1 MAESK
6 ASQTTKRVVKK
17 KSSWSKQARRITSF
31 YLLFSSILLALS
43 GVLLFISP
51 SGRWA
56 SSIDWRVLGFDK
68 EQWENIH
75 VVLSIFWVAFAVYH
89 LILNWKPF
97 IGYLRDRVKK
107 SYRFTW
113 EMGTALALTVLL
125 VLAAAFNWGP
135 VNALMDWSETVK
147 DYWVLR
153 AYPEADVGHEEET
166 TVVEPTPE
174 TTLEATTAETTAGE
188 GYGVGGPGAVA
199 GWGRYSVQEIVDMY
213 GEQYDVTLEQALANL
228 KAAGFDADASSTVRD
243 LVDQDFSKSPSEVVE
258 IMLGLPAGTLE
269 QD

>member
-1 MAESK
+1 MAESTR
-6 ASQTTKRVVKK
+6 SQTSKRVAKK

-56 SSIDWRVLGFDK
+56 SSINWRVLGFDK

-113 EMGTALALTVLL
+113 EMGAALALTILL

-166 TVVEPTPE
+166 TVVEVTPEATPE
-174 TTLEATTAETTAGE
+174 TTAGEGE

-199 GWGRYSVQEIVDMY
+199 GWGRYTVQEIVDMY
-213 GEQYDVTLEQALANL
+213 GDQYGVTLDQALTNL
-228 KAAGFDADASSTVRD
+228 QAAGFEADASSTVRD
-243 LVDQDFSKSPSEVVE
+243 LVDQDLSKSPSEVVE